1 MLSYLLV
8 GQILCSNLDATSYT
22 YICSR
27 AFYAWQ
33 GGATSEADGD
43 TIAVGQDAKAT
54 VNSAVAIARSANVPG
69 TLSIDIGD
77 SANASTENAT
87 NGTVIGHKVNVTAVK
102 GVALDSVQWLP
113 WLGQRAMSLLQG
125 KRLLMTL
132 LLRSPP
138 QALFL

>member
-1 MLSYLLV
+1 MLSDLLV

-54 VNSAVAIARSANVPG
+54 VNSAVAIAGAANVPG

-102 GVALDSVQWLP
+102 GVALGSVQWLP
-113 WLGQRAMSLLQG
+113 
-125 KRLLMTL
+125 
-132 LLRSPP
+132 
-138 QALFL
+138 